1 MTGDYLKTWMCIQD
15 ICADC
20 SGGGD
25 CCHFVTDNVWWE
37 RREKEPHLAFFRPFF
52 GVSYFLTD
60 AIFSS
65 VALELSLRRLP
76 LRSLSSLV
84 PSWAINTLLSEIYR
98 ELTCNLKSLLWPNL
112 CITKPSLLFLA
123 LVFGWLTL
131 ITVMSSSLGL
141 PLTRAGGSNTVF
153 ASWPGLF
160 ALCLNQTSPLLSW
173 KPILAMFLNQ
183 PACACISAC
192 P

>member
-37 RREKEPHLAFFRPFF
+37 RREKELHLAFFRPFF

-112 CITKPSLLFLA
+112 CITKPSLLFL
-123 LVFGWLTL
+123 
-131 ITVMSSSLGL
+131 S
-141 PLTRAGGSNTVF
+141 AGVWVANANYSDEF
-153 ASWPGLF
+153 LSWPP
-160 ALCLNQTSPLLSW
+160 SDPSW
-173 KPILAMFLNQ
+173 RFQHCVRILAWPFRTMLK
-183 PACACISAC
+183 
-192 P
+192 